1 MLGVLAL
8 LLMHSVPV
16 FAQKAILNQAGK
28 VSFKTTTKEMV
39 TKQKTF
45 SPKHFE
51 NGKLILKTQVLDE
64 TMKFANF
71 TNLLNANTMKV
82 VSPMKPMRVA
92 ASQDEAIVPPFA
104 ETWDGT
110 NDEYYDIIDANGD
123 GSTWSINTDKNRAEY
138 NFNSAHAADDWF
150 LSPKFLL
157 EAGSMYKFEAML
169 SCAHSSYPERI
180 EILAGQGDDPTT
192 YTITLLEATTIGDRN
207 AVSYK
212 ASLIPTESGEY
223 RIGFHA
229 ISDVNQ
235 YRLSING
242 WNLSG
247 PEATTVP
254 GEVTNLQ
261 VDYAEGGALNAVV
274 GFTAPSVDAGG
285 KTLESITKIEI
296 SCGDIVETIEN
307 VEPGSEQSVNVAVP
321 TSGVYTFNVTAY
333 NENGAGETVSASAF
347 IGMDSPT
354 VVANVIAIDNKNG
367 TVTFSWDEYAE
378 ETGANGG
385 YLDLST
391 LKYNIYGLDENGNT
405 TDLIATVTEPTYTMA
420 CPEWN
425 QGAHRFFHGVVAPV
439 VNGNEGGLNYANILI
454 GESDAIPYTENFADA
469 AFSNYWWTNTYYGHT
484 NWGLTNDLGA
494 DGEIGCA
501 YFYPSEM
508 ASTAAG
514 LNTGKISVKG
524 ATAPVLTFLYNNF
537 SKGIYKS
544 NVTLWVRVDRQNGVE
559 PVVVY
564 QSTGEEGEDIWN
576 EAVVNLSDY
585 VNDDYII
592 VSFIAIGEDY
602 QPVLLLDNIHIK
614 DANKEDIA
622 VELEAP
628 TLVNIGD
635 DIEVSATVTNK
646 FMDRVSAGS
655 YSVVF
660 TANGKEFANITDTDE
675 LDALTGTATFTA
687 TYSPDLFDVPNVNVK
702 AEVVYSP
709 DTNLENN
716 VAEANVSVLGNEL
729 PTIDDLSGVLED
741 GIVTLRWSAPE
752 AFTTVTENFENGQ
765 GAFTI
770 IDANNDGFGWTFT
783 NADGNKTKSGKGVMT
798 SISYDN
804 PTRTPIRPD
813 DWFVTPQ
820 VKLTGN
826 FSFYACGQDAKFA
839 AEHFAVYV
847 STTGNDDPADF
858 TLVSEEFEATDVMT
872 KYTVDLSSYKGV
884 AGYVAIRH
892 FNCYDMFHLNVDDV
906 TYTPLDAQPLEIV
919 GYNVYRD
926 GELIG
931 TATDTE
937 YVDEVDEDGKYTYNV
952 TALFGDAETNIS
964 NDCEITVGGWLPG
977 DVNHDGRVSVSDVQA
992 VVAYILGNTPDLF
1005 YPTEGNLN
1013 GDGDISVADV
1023 TLIVNIILGL

>member
-110 NDEYYDIIDANGD
+110 NDDYYDIIDANGD
-123 GSTWSINTDKNRAEY
+123 GSTWSINLDKNRAQY
-138 NFNSAHAADDWF
+138 KYNSAHAADDWL
-150 LSPKFLL
+150 LSPIFSL
-157 EAGSMYKFEAML
+157 EAGTFYHFEAIL
-169 SCAHSSYPERI
+169 SCAQSYYPERI
-180 EILAGQGDDPTT
+180 EILAGQGDDPAN
-192 YTITLLEATTIGDRN
+192 YTITLLEPTIINDN
-207 AVSYK
+207 NTVSYK
-212 ASLIPTESGEY
+212 ANLISTESGDY

-229 ISDVNQ
+229 ISDADKYNL
-235 YRLSING
+235 YING
-242 WNLSG
+242 WSLSE
-247 PEATTVP
+247 PTTTTVP
-254 GEVTNLQ
+254 GKATNLQ
-261 VDYAEGGALNAVV
+261 VVPAERGALNAVV

-296 SCGDIVETIEN
+296 SCGDIVEIIEN

-321 TSGVYTFNVTAY
+321 ISGVYTFNVTAY

-405 TDLIATVTEPTYTMA
+405 TDLIATVTEPTYTMD

-469 AFSNYWWTNTYYGHT
+469 AFSNYWWTNIYYGNT
-484 NWGLTNDLGA
+484 NWGLSNGLGA
-494 DGEIGCA
+494 DGEIGCV
-501 YFYPSEM
+501 FFNPSEN
-508 ASTAAG
+508 SNTAAG
-514 LNTGKISVKG
+514 LNSGKISVKG
-524 ATAPVLTFLYNNF
+524 ATAPVLTFMYNNY
-537 SKGIYKS
+537 STGYHGK
-544 NVTLWVRVDRQNGVE
+544 NATLWVRVDRQDGAE
-559 PVVVY
+559 PIIVY
-564 QSTGEEGEDIWN
+564 QSTGTERKGIWN

-585 VNDDYII
+585 VNDDYILL
-592 VSFIAIGEDY
+592 SFIGIGEDF
-602 QPVLLLDNIHIK
+602 QPVLLLDDVKIK
-614 DANKEDIA
+614 NADKEDLAI
-622 VELEAP
+622 EIEAP
-628 TLVNIGD
+628 NKVNMGGD
-635 DIEVSATVTNK
+635 IRVSATVTNK
-646 FMDRVSAGS
+646 FMNRVSAGS

-687 TYSPDLFDVPNVNVK
+687 TYSPGVFDIPNVNIK

-716 VAEANVSVLGNEL
+716 LAEANVSVSGNEL

-770 IDANNDGFGWTFT
+770 INANNDGFVWEYS
-783 NADGNKTKSGKGVMT
+783 NVDGNKSKSGKGVMT

-804 PTRTPIRPD
+804 PTHKAIQPD
-813 DWFVTPQ
+813 DWLVTPQ

-826 FSFYACGQDAKFA
+826 FSFYACGQDANYS

-847 STTGNDDPADF
+847 STTGNDDPSAF
-858 TLVSEEFEATDVMT
+858 TKVSEEFETTGAMT

-892 FNCYDMFHLNVDDV
+892 FNCSDMFRLNVDDV
-906 TYTPLDAQPLEIV
+906 TYTPFDAQRLEIV

-1005 YPTEGNLN
+1005 YPTEANLN